1 MEGDRERTIERREK
15 LEEMVRE
22 AFPDKSIN
30 ILTKKEYRGD
40 DPDKWRIRIVEPKK
54 PYRRLVLFPT
64 REFMTDVGIPFNRIV
79 KEAIEFVKQKLN
91 LSQGGFL
98 GNLILK
104 TTGIE
109 WKATE
114 EQEG

>member
-1 MEGDRERTIERREK
+1 
-15 LEEMVRE
+15 MVRE

-30 ILTKKEYRGD
+30 ILTKKEFPGD
-40 DPDKWRIRIVEPKK
+40 DPNKWRIRIVEPKK

-64 REFMTDVGIPFNRIV
+64 KEFMTDAGIPFNRLI
-79 KEAIEFVKQKLN
+79 KEAIEFVKHKLN
-91 LSQGGFL
+91 LSQGGFW

>member
-1 MEGDRERTIERREK
+1 
-15 LEEMVRE
+15 
-22 AFPDKSIN
+22 
-30 ILTKKEYRGD
+30 
-40 DPDKWRIRIVEPKK
+40 
-54 PYRRLVLFPT
+54 
-64 REFMTDVGIPFNRIV
+64 MTDVGIPFNMIV
-79 KEAIEFVKQKLN
+79 EEAIEFVKQRLN
-91 LSQGGFL
+91 LSQGGFW